1 MKKRSVALSTVVLVL
16 LTTLVFGAPGL
27 SQSPP
32 PPALERLRQD
42 AGGEV
47 EITWNSRTGTPSFI
61 RGSVPLSGISVQS
74 EDDASA
80 AALAF
85 VDRYADLFGVQDA
98 SQELTVVQ
106 SDVDALGMRH
116 VTFGQVYKGV
126 EVYSAHMKVHLS
138 ADGQEVVAASSGFMP
153 GIALSDTQP
162 RITAEEALANASH
175 ALPGGALVA
184 DPRLAIYTGDLLG
197 PSAHLAWLV
206 QLRDDAIPVRNI
218 YVIDAVDGTILAVLD
233 RLYKP
238 TSFQTQDVRVAYESK
253 SVSTA
258 IQQST
263 PKCLTFP
270 FPPDSEMNIQQGWTS
285 SWDPD
290 HHGIDYIKGRLDD
303 SDTWQSF
310 PILAAADG
318 EACGQLD
325 GSSGDCVAGPGNR
338 VLIKHVVDDQTFYSY
353 YGHLSTIDDQIP
365 LGSRSDTVHVQ
376 RGQVIGYAGDT
387 GSTSGW
393 VHLHFG
399 FASSSFEWVDPY
411 DLRSTRK
418 NYPDPNST
426 NGKTPGPNHYWTS
439 LRETY
444 DADHGYSLPGTLA
457 RSEGDGPIGD
467 QDVDNAHGFA
477 GDTYDYYWN
486 THGRNSYDAQGATFV
501 STANYG
507 DSYTNAFWNGEQTVY
522 GDDFAVND
530 VVAHEWTHAVTEHSA
545 ALEYRWQSGAL
556 NESFSDIFGAMV
568 DRDDW
573 LIGEDLP
580 DSVLGGREAIR
591 DMADPA
597 HFGQPAHT
605 DDWVETCSDNE
616 GVHTNSGIPNKAY
629 YNIANAIGKDKAE
642 HIFYRALT
650 VYLDTNSSLEDARA
664 AALQSATD
672 LYGDGSAEYNGV
684 RDGFDAVGLDGVWEP
699 EPNDCTCAASTALS
713 DETVY
718 SDPLSVL
725 EVATTLYRVRDQ
737 LLAGEAGEHYRA
749 LYEQH
754 TGRISYL
761 LLEDA
766 TLRAAGGEILKQLTP
781 GLGRL
786 MDGAGDEDIVTQE
799 TVDGVV
805 AFLHQLAEED
815 RTNGG
820 GDLADTIEQEMAR
833 IEWDHM
839 VGMTYTEAW
848 EYIQSRITVH
858 FLYLPLVV
866 K

>member
-1 MKKRSVALSTVVLVL
+1 MKKRIVALSTVVLLVL
-16 LTTLVFGAPGL
+16 ATLVFGAPGL

-32 PPALERLRQD
+32 PPALEQLRQD

-47 EITWNSRTGTPSFI
+47 EITRNSRTDTPSFI
-61 RGSVPLSGISVQS
+61 RGGIPISGVSVQTKG
-74 EDDASA
+74 DASA

-85 VDRYADLFGVQDA
+85 VERYADLFGVRDA
-98 SQELTVVQ
+98 SQELTVVKN
-106 SDVDALGMRH
+106 DVDTLGMRH
-116 VTFGQVYKGV
+116 VTFHQAYQGL
-126 EVYSAHMKVHLS
+126 EVYGAHMKIHLS
-138 ADGQEVVAASSGFMP
+138 AEGQEVVAVSSGFVP
-153 GIALSDTQP
+153 EIVLSDTQP
-162 RITAEEALANASH
+162 RITAEEALANANQ
-175 ALPGGALVA
+175 ALPDGTLVSE
-184 DPRLAIYTGDLLG
+184 PKLVVYPGEEIPG
-197 PSAHLAWLV
+197 PSAQLAWLV
-206 QLRDDAIPVRNI
+206 ELRDDAVPARNV
-218 YVIDAVDGTILAVLD
+218 YVIDAADGNILDVLD
-233 RLYKP
+233 RLY
-238 TSFQTQDVRVAYESK
+238 
-253 SVSTA
+253 
-258 IQQST
+258 I
-263 PKCLTFP
+263 
-270 FPPDSEMNIQQGWTS
+270 
-285 SWDPD
+285 
-290 HHGIDYIKGRLDD
+290 GR
-303 SDTWQSF
+303 
-310 PILAAADG
+310 
-318 EACGQLD
+318 
-325 GSSGDCVAGPGNR
+325 N
-338 VLIKHVVDDQTFYSY
+338 
-353 YGHLSTIDDQIP
+353 
-365 LGSRSDTVHVQ
+365 
-376 RGQVIGYAGDT
+376 
-387 GSTSGW
+387 
-393 VHLHFG
+393 
-399 FASSSFEWVDPY
+399 
-411 DLRSTRK
+411 
-418 NYPDPNST
+418 
-426 NGKTPGPNHYWTS
+426 
-439 LRETY
+439 RETY

-457 RSEGDGPIGD
+457 RSEGDDPTGD
-467 QDVDNAHGFA
+467 EDVDDAHDFA
-477 GDTYDYYWN
+477 GATYDYYWN
-486 THGRNSYDAQGATFV
+486 THGRDSYDDQGVTLV

-507 DSYTNAFWNGEQTVY
+507 SSYMNAYWNGEQTVY
-522 GDDFAVND
+522 GDHFPVKD

-597 HFGQPAHT
+597 RFGQPAHT

-616 GVHTNSGIPNKAY
+616 GVHTNNGIPNKAY
-629 YNIANAIGKDKAE
+629 YNIATAIGKDKAE
-642 HIFYRALT
+642 RIFYRALT

-725 EVATTLYRVRDQ
+725 EVATTLYRARDQ
-737 LLAGEAGEHYRA
+737 LLTGEAGEHYRT

-766 TLRAAGGEILKQLTP
+766 TLRAAGGEILKHVTP
-781 GLGRL
+781 GLGHL
-786 MDGAGDEDIVTQE
+786 MDGAGDEDVVTQE
-799 TVDGVV
+799 TVDEVV

-815 RTNGG
+815 RANGDG
-820 GDLADTIEQEMAR
+820 ELANAIEQEMAR
-833 IEWDHM
+833 IEWDHL